1 MSLRAREKNSDASPS
16 STIELASG
24 LGGGVT
30 CAEPARTTDEL
41 LCSLDYDNLEKYC
54 KEFLGF
60 LLSSLLTLAE
70 LHLLDRFAMQTP
82 QERLLAEL
90 KRRGLRADVG
100 LNEIKAAI
108 KLRRYHPRI
117 RQPNRN
123 FEQQRVAIHFW
134 RGGTASFDSAPI
146 YFGRT

>member
-1 MSLRAREKNSDASPS
+1 LMSLRAREKNSDASPS

-60 LLSSLLTLAE
+60 LLSSLLTLDE
-70 LHLLDRFAMQTP
+70 IHLLDRFAMQTP

-108 KLRRYHPRI
+108 KTETLPPSNSPT
-117 RQPNRN
+117 QP
-123 FEQQRVAIHFW
+123 
-134 RGGTASFDSAPI
+134 
-146 YFGRT
+146 